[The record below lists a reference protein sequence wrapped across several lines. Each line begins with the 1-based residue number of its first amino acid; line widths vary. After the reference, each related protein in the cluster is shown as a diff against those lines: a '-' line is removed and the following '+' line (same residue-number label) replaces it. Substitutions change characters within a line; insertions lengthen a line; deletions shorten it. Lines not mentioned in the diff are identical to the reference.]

1 MDTKK
6 LFEGVDTSNIDINE
20 IEKLSKESPTLTKE
34 MAEIE
39 KMYESFYEENKDK
52 ILKMISNIDFKIIP
66 LLNIFDI
73 INNKDTNYNNEDKL
87 SKDRILNLFSNSNVA
102 FSKRGRIFKTSINP
116 CIGTIATSSTN
127 KIRERLIRNIHHS
140 LYKILLTEENKKRRE
155 KRKGF

>member
-20 IEKLSKESPTLTKE
+20 IEKLSKEPPTLTKE

-73 INNKDTNYNNEDKL
+73 INNKDT
-87 SKDRILNLFSNSNVA
+87 KDRISNLFSNSNVNFLRRSVKLRA
-102 FSKRGRIFKTSINP
+102 STNP
-116 CIGTIATSSTN
+116 CIIVTSSTRSF
-127 KIRERLIRNIHHS
+127 KGKRIKNIHHK
-140 LYKILLTEENKKRRE
+140 LHGFLLMEEKKKKRANKK
-155 KRKGF
+155 GY